1 MPAPGEA
8 PALGSQQPLSVAI
21 LAGGLSRRM
30 GQDKA
35 LLQVQGRTLL
45 ERVIERASTIASEIF
60 IVAYD
65 RPEYE
70 RFGIRVVPD
79 RFPQAGS
86 LGGIYTGVSEAV
98 HDACLVLACDMPF
111 VNVALLSHMASLPR
125 VYDVLVPALAAERSG
140 QGGKETLETLHA
152 IYGKACEPVME
163 ERLRAGAFKIVEAFT
178 RLRVRRILE
187 AEIRAFDPELLSF
200 FNANTPEE
208 FAWVQQRLADLE
220 RGPDTSFPA

>member
-1 MPAPGEA
+1 MPISGEA
-8 PALGSQQPLSVAI
+8 SALGSQHPLSVAI
-21 LAGGLSRRM
+21 LAGGQSRRM

-35 LLQVQGRTLL
+35 LLQVQSRTLL
-45 ERVIERASTIASEIF
+45 ERVIERAGTIASEIF
-60 IVAYD
+60 IVAYN

-70 RFGIRVVPD
+70 RFGLRVVPD
-79 RFPQAGS
+79 RFPHSGS
-86 LGGIYTGVSEAV
+86 LGGIYTGISEAI
-98 HDACLVLACDMPF
+98 HDACLVLACDLPF

-125 VYDVLVPALAAERSG
+125 DYDVLVPALAAERSG

-178 RLRVRRILE
+178 GLRVRRILE
-187 AEIRAFDPELLSF
+187 AEVRAFDPELLSF

-220 RGPDTSFPA
+220 RGPGTPFPA